1 MKIQETKLTN
11 VFMIEENIY
20 EDNRG
25 KFLQVWDEISYSDKK
40 KISNL
45 TQNTDDSLIQ
55 TYFVQD
61 NVSYSKEGVFRG
73 LHYQV
78 GDWSQAKLVR
88 VLKGRV
94 IDFVVDL
101 REESNTFGK
110 FEYFE
115 LSEKSGNSLF
125 IPAYYAHGFLSLED
139 DTIFHYKCGNLYKK
153 ENEGSITPLDNV
165 IRHVTDNKMT
175 IKEVIDMYLMD
186 SELLLSEK
194 DSDSPKFMDRR
205 IN

>member
-1 MKIQETKLTN
+1 MTIKETNMTN
-11 VFMIEENIY
+11 VFLIKENIF
-20 EDNRG
+20 EDERG
-25 KFLQVWDEISYSDKK
+25 KFLRIWDEITYSDKK
-40 KISNL
+40 MIMNL
-45 TQNTDDSLIQ
+45 PKNTDESLIQ

-61 NVSYSKEGVFRG
+61 NVSYSKKGVFRG

-94 IDFVVDL
+94 IDFIVDL
-101 REESNTFGK
+101 REDSETFGK
-110 FEYFE
+110 FEFFD
-115 LSEKSGNSLF
+115 LNDRDGHSLF
-125 IPAYYAHGFLSLED
+125 IPPYFAHGFLSLQD

-153 ENEGSITPLDNV
+153 ENEGSITPFDNI
-165 IRHVTDNKMT
+165 IRHVSDNKST
-175 IKEVIDMYLMD
+175 IKDIVDMYLVD
-186 SELLLSEK
+186 VELLLSEK

>member
-1 MKIQETKLTN
+1 MTIKDTNMTN
-11 VFMIEENIY
+11 VFLIKENIF
-20 EDNRG
+20 EDERG
-25 KFLQVWDEISYSDKK
+25 KFLRIWDEITYSDKK
-40 KISNL
+40 MIINSPK
-45 TQNTDDSLIQ
+45 NTDESLIQ

-61 NVSYSKEGVFRG
+61 NISYSKKGVFRG

-94 IDFVVDL
+94 IDFIVDL
-101 REESNTFGK
+101 REESETFGK
-110 FEYFE
+110 FEFFDLDDRDGY
-115 LSEKSGNSLF
+115 SLF
-125 IPAYYAHGFLSLED
+125 IPPYFAHGFLSLED

-153 ENEGSITPLDNV
+153 ENEGSVTPFDNI
-165 IRHVTDNKMT
+165 IRHVSDNKST
-175 IKEVIDMYLMD
+175 IKDIVDMYLVD
-186 SELLLSEK
+186 VELLLSDK